1 MPRRFSIV
9 DGNCRTSSSY
19 SSTLKRP
26 IECFVS
32 SPLSNHGFPKTVPRS
47 AFPLG
52 RITLPGSTIR
62 CAKSVSTSVSVDHN
76 DTAAALVA
84 PSSGYG
90 AAAVPSIPKSS
101 MNDKYG
107 ADQITVLEG
116 LEPVR
121 KRPGMYIGSTGS
133 RGLHHL
139 VWEIVDNSVDEAM
152 AGHCSHIYVELRDAP
167 FEGTSSLGSDDRG
180 EVLADVVTVRDN
192 GRGIPCSMHPKT
204 GKSALETV
212 LTVLHAGGKFGG
224 DASGYTVSGGLHGVG
239 VSVVNALSSRLK
251 VTVRRD
257 GKAHAINFVR
267 GATMAPGMKVV
278 PLGDADATHSKS
290 GTEVVFQPDPEIFR
304 DTTSFDL
311 DRLASRMDELA
322 YLNAHFSLSLTDF
335 RQKAVASDKSEE
347 GSDKMNKRVK
357 ITEGGQQGL
366 RQEFLHRGGIV
377 EYLELLCRDKT
388 LLHPEVPVFHAY
400 GSVSVGSPPAT
411 PTAAAA
417 EAPSSG
423 SMVSVDVTFRWS
435 SDMYSDNII
444 SFANGIR
451 TGDGGT
457 HVDGFRAVL
466 TRTVNAAARKA
477 GKIKDKALG
486 GEFVR
491 EGLTAVVTVKVP
503 EAEFEGQT
511 KNRLGN
517 PGVRSVVDQIVGMA
531 LNDVFEWHPKVLTA
545 IVEKASAAQAAA
557 AAAKAARDMV
567 RRKTLLTSTVLPGKL
582 ADCATR
588 DPKEGEIYIVEGDSA
603 AGSAKQGRD
612 RQTQAVLPLRGK
624 ILNIEKAAPEKIY
637 QNNELQS
644 LISAL
649 GLGVQNGDFDL
660 SSLRYHRIVIM
671 TDADVDGA
679 HIRILLLTFFFR
691 YQRALIEGGHVMVA
705 CPPLYKVTQ
714 AGSGSK
720 QTIKGERYLYTQEEL
735 DTLMQEVRQAVGE
748 GEQPPKVS
756 AAAYCN
762 VFLPRLRSRF
772 VILFEFV
779 MVA

>member
-1 MPRRFSIV
+1 
-9 DGNCRTSSSY
+9 
-19 SSTLKRP
+19 
-26 IECFVS
+26 
-32 SPLSNHGFPKTVPRS
+32 
-47 AFPLG
+47 
-52 RITLPGSTIR
+52 
-62 CAKSVSTSVSVDHN
+62 VSTSVSVDHN

-84 PSSGYG
+84 PSSGYVG
-90 AAAVPSIPKSS
+90 AAVVPSIPQSS
-101 MNDKYG
+101 TNDNEYG

-192 GRGIPCSMHPKT
+192 GRGIPCSLHPKT

-224 DASGYTVSGGLHGVG
+224 DTSGYTVSGGLHGVG

-267 GATMAPGMKVV
+267 GATMAPGMNVV
-278 PLGDADATHSKS
+278 PLGDDDAGNSKS
-290 GTEVVFQPDPEIFR
+290 GTEVVFQPDPKIFR

-322 YLNAHFSLSLTDF
+322 YLNANLTLSLTDF
-335 RQKAVASDKSEE
+335 RQKSVASGKSEE
-347 GSDKMNKRVK
+347 GFDRTNKRTKV
-357 ITEGGQQGL
+357 IEGGQQGL

-377 EYLELLCRDKT
+377 EYMELLCRDKT

-400 GSVSVGSPPAT
+400 GAVSVGSPPAT
-411 PTAAAA
+411 QTAAE

-423 SMVSVDVTFRWS
+423 PMVSVDVTFRWS

-624 ILNIEKAAPEKIY
+624 ILNIEKAAPERIY

-691 YQRALIEGGHVMVA
+691 YQRALIEGGYVMVA

-714 AGSGSK
+714 AGSGRK

-735 DTLMQEVRQAVGE
+735 DTLLLEVRQAVGE

-762 VFLPRLRSRF
+762 VLLLRLRSRF
-772 VILFEFV
+772 AILFEFI
-779 MVA
+779 MMA